1 MFNFKTPQFFR
12 PENRVSQKQVA
23 AALRDSVTKVR
34 QASSFGEVID
44 VLLDIPSEHIDQKL
58 LQLAKEHPQVQVA
71 ELEKILTKQ
80 YIRRT
85 AYASSAVG
93 AGATLPGGGTGVALG
108 LTAGELAVYAVQTSS
123 YILAISRL
131 HGVRPTDREQRRA
144 LVLSSL
150 LGEEGAEIVSDQ
162 LGLSTLAWARSSL
175 KNLSSPTLGQ
185 VNKALMKY
193 ASKKMTRRTAGRIAG
208 RLIPFGIGAG
218 VGYLS
223 GKAVARRTSEGVQAA
238 LGPIRDFSAQDLMV
252 ELAPV
257 IDLTAEPISS
267 SAANP
272 DFFAD

>member
-12 PENRVSQKQVA
+12 PKNRASQKQVA

-58 LQLAKEHPQVQVA
+58 LQLAKEHPQAQVA

>member
-12 PENRVSQKQVA
+12 PENRASQKQVA

-58 LQLAKEHPQVQVA
+58 LQLAKEHPQAQVA

-238 LGPIRDFSAQDLMV
+238 LGPIRDFSALDLMV